1 MKLVTSAQNLKSGL
15 RLFRGLIQK
24 HMNIPVVRCVQI
36 SGDTLSGTDL
46 DNDLS
51 VRIAVKEADGDML
64 VDYSQLLEI
73 VSLIPSNEDVT
84 LTQSE
89 DRKAVLSFGSAQYN
103 LLAARPGDYHP
114 AITIPT
120 VKPKIF
126 RCGNAGLAAA
136 FKRVSHAISTEE
148 TRYWYYLNGACLTK
162 DKDGNPYVAATD
174 GHRLAAKPVPA
185 AKHFDGQI
193 VQRRAIDFV
202 LRFGEPTEVHFWPDS
217 NVARFELPG
226 ATLVTKLIDGSFPD
240 WTRVIPDQG
249 DTQMTLNAR
258 AAKAALKRLAV
269 GPERAAYAAF
279 FFQDGKVIA
288 ARTCD
293 GGDRFETISE
303 ASSFVGADGPQAVNL
318 NIKHVSDQLARAEA
332 EDVEFCILSDISP
345 VISKTADA
353 IDVLMPYRGI
363 SAEDVRAMLPKATV
377 SRRRAA

>member
-162 DKDGNPYVAATD
+162 DKDGNPYVVATD
-174 GHRLAAKPVPA
+174 GHRLAAKAVPA

-249 DTQMTLNAR
+249 DTQMTLNASR
-258 AAKAALKRLAV
+258 QGCPEAAGRWAGKSRLCRVFLSGRQSHRCSHMRRWRPVRDDLGSQLFRWRGWSA
-269 GPERAAYAAF
+269 GSQPQY
-279 FFQDGKVIA
+279 Q
-288 ARTCD
+288 ARV
-293 GGDRFETISE
+293 R
-303 ASSFVGADGPQAVNL
+303 P
-318 NIKHVSDQLARAEA
+318 ARAGR
-332 EDVEFCILSDISP
+332 S
-345 VISKTADA
+345 
-353 IDVLMPYRGI
+353 G
-363 SAEDVRAMLPKATV
+363 
-377 SRRRAA
+377 RRRVLHLVRHLSRHIEDG